1 MSKTGTG
8 RNGRFIEPQDLFDEV
23 KAFQDQLKENPE
35 NARPSEKLGRLCIQL
50 TENVLSSGCW
60 NRYPPAQKQD
70 MQSEALYR
78 CMRACRL
85 AKLELG
91 PKKIFSYFTR
101 TVWLAYL
108 NVVVRNY
115 KQVERKNKWIHD
127 ELARQGVS
135 EAKIEELLGRK
146 DGQHYSENRHAGA
159 WYNCYK
165 TEAQR
170 KREES
175 SIRDIKNVI

>member
-8 RNGRFIEPQDLFDEV
+8 RNGRFIDPQDIYDEV
-23 KAFQDQLKENPE
+23 KIFQDQFKEDPE
-35 NARPSEKLGRLCIQL
+35 NACPSEKLGLLLIKL
-50 TENVLSSGCW
+50 TENVMSSNSW

-85 AKLELG
+85 ANLSLGQKKL
-91 PKKIFSYFTR
+91 FSYFTR

-115 KQVERKNKWIHD
+115 KQIERKNQWIHD

-135 EAKIEELLGRK
+135 ESKIEELLGRK
-146 DGQHYSENRHAGA
+146 DGKPYSEGRHKNA
-159 WYNCYK
+159 WYNHY
-165 TEAQR
+165 TPEAKR
-170 KREES
+170 KRE
-175 SIRDIKNVI
+175 

>member
-1 MSKTGTG
+1 MSKTG
-8 RNGRFIEPQDLFDEV
+8 RNGRFIDPQDLFDEV
-23 KAFQDQLKENPE
+23 KIFQDQLKVDPD
-35 NARPSEKLGRLCIQL
+35 NACPSEKLGRLCIQL
-50 TENVLSSGCW
+50 TENVLSSSSW
-60 NRYPPAQKQD
+60 NRYPHAQKQD

-85 AKLELG
+85 ADLSLAQKKL
-91 PKKIFSYFTR
+91 FSYFTR

-108 NVVVRNY
+108 RVVMMSY
-115 KQVERKNKWIHD
+115 KQIERKNRWIHD

-146 DGQHYSENRHAGA
+146 DGKPYSTGRHKNQ
-159 WYNCYK
+159 WYNHYK
-165 TEAQR
+165 SEAKR

-175 SIRDIKNVI
+175 GI

>member
-1 MSKTGTG
+1 MSKTETG
-8 RNGRFIEPQDLFDEV
+8 RNGRFIDPQDIYDEV
-23 KAFQDQLKENPE
+23 KIFQDQLKVDPE
-35 NARPSEKLGRLCIQL
+35 NARVSEKLGLLLIKL

-60 NRYPPAQKQD
+60 NRYPPTQKQD

-101 TVWLAYL
+101 TVWLAFL
-108 NVVVRNY
+108 NVVMRNY
-115 KQVERKNKWIHD
+115 KQIERKNKFIHD

-135 EAKIEELLGRK
+135 ESKIEELLGRK
-146 DGQHYSENRHAGA
+146 DGQPYNEGRHKNA
-159 WYNCYK
+159 WYNNYK
-165 TEAQR
+165 TEDER
-170 KREES
+170 SLSK
-175 SIRDIKNVI
+175 

>member
-8 RNGRFIEPQDLFDEV
+8 RNGRFIDPQDIYDEV
-23 KAFQDQLKENPE
+23 KIFQDQLKVDPE
-35 NARPSEKLGRLCIQL
+35 NACPSEKLGRLCIQL
-50 TENVLSSGCW
+50 TENVMSSNNW
-60 NRYPPAQKQD
+60 NRYPHAQKQD

-108 NVVVRNY
+108 NVVMRNY
-115 KQVERKNKWIHD
+115 KQIERRNKWIHD

-146 DGQHYSENRHAGA
+146 DGQNYSEGRHKSA
-159 WYNCYK
+159 WYNHYK
-165 TEAQR
+165 TEAKR
-170 KREES
+170 KAGQEA
-175 SIRDIKNVI
+175 D

>member
-1 MSKTGTG
+1 MSNARER
-8 RNGRFIEPQDLFDEV
+8 RNARFIEPQDLFDEV
-23 KAFQDQLKENPE
+23 KIFQEQLKQDPE

-50 TENVLSSGCW
+50 TENVISSNSW
-60 NRYPPAQKQD
+60 NRYPHAQKQD

-91 PKKIFSYFTR
+91 PQKLFSYFTR
-101 TVWLAYL
+101 AVWLAYL
-108 NVVVRNY
+108 TAVMRNY
-115 KQVERKNKWIHD
+115 KHIERKNKFIHD
-127 ELARQGVS
+127 ELAKQGVS

-146 DGQHYSENRHAGA
+146 GGQKYSEGRHKNA
-159 WYNCYK
+159 WYNHYK

-170 KREES
+170 N
-175 SIRDIKNVI
+175 I

>member
-1 MSKTGTG
+1 MSNARER
-8 RNGRFIEPQDLFDEV
+8 RNERFIEPQDLYDEV
-23 KAFQDQLKENPE
+23 KAFQEQLKQDPE
-35 NARPSEKLGRLCIQL
+35 NARPSEKLGLLCIKL

-70 MQSEALYR
+70 MQSEALYK

-91 PKKIFSYFTR
+91 HKKLFSYFTR

-108 NVVVRNY
+108 TVVMKNY
-115 KQVERKNKWIHD
+115 KQIERKNKFIHD

-146 DGQHYSENRHAGA
+146 AGKPYNEGRHKSA
-159 WYNCYK
+159 WYNNYAS
-165 TEAQR
+165 EAKR
-170 KREES
+170 KEIS
-175 SIRDIKNVI
+175 